1 MEEPTRSEKSKRLER
16 EKLEKNRKVKDGREK
31 KWWICRVR
39 TGTVASLLLSDIK
52 SFNEFWKQMVPPK
65 GTQVDC
71 CPYTCT
77 QYNQFLF
84 APDGKFHTVGPTHY
98 NTFLQVEKKLSSHIG
113 RKESAPGCFLQCFTF
128 FNVPIK
134 WGCNIL
140 LVWGYLRYM
149 ILSKSR
155 LNFHIWKA

>member
-1 MEEPTRSEKSKRLER
+1 MMDMSCADR
-16 EKLEKNRKVKDGREK
+16 DG
-31 KWWICRVR
+31 
-39 TGTVASLLLSDIK
+39 GTLLLRDIQ

-98 NTFLQVEKKLSSHIG
+98 NTFLQVEKNFQVTLAVKNQLLGAFYNVSLSSM
-113 RKESAPGCFLQCFTF
+113 FQ
-128 FNVPIK
+128 
-134 WGCNIL
+134 
-140 LVWGYLRYM
+140 
-149 ILSKSR
+149 
-155 LNFHIWKA
+155 

>member
-1 MEEPTRSEKSKRLER
+1 MMDMSCADR
-16 EKLEKNRKVKDGREK
+16 DG
-31 KWWICRVR
+31 
-39 TGTVASLLLSDIK
+39 GTLLLRDIQ

-65 GTQVDC
+65 ETQVDC

-98 NTFLQVEKKLSSHIG
+98 NTFLQVGKKILSSQIG
-113 RKESAPGCFLQCFTF
+113 HKESPPECFPFFSRTRKRQIGCKESAPVCFLQCFTF

-140 LVWGYLRYM
+140 LVWRYLRYM

>member
-1 MEEPTRSEKSKRLER
+1 MEEPTQSEKSKRLEG
-16 EKLEKNRKVKDGREK
+16 EKLEKKTEM
-31 KWWICRVR
+31 
-39 TGTVASLLLSDIK
+39 LLRDIQ

-98 NTFLQVEKKLSSHIG
+98 NTFLQVEKN
-113 RKESAPGCFLQCFTF
+113 PF
-128 FNVPIK
+128 
-134 WGCNIL
+134 
-140 LVWGYLRYM
+140 
-149 ILSKSR
+149 KSD
-155 LNFHIWKA
+155 WP

>member
-1 MEEPTRSEKSKRLER
+1 MRR
-16 EKLEKNRKVKDGREK
+16 
-31 KWWICRVR
+31 
-39 TGTVASLLLSDIK
+39 GTVASLLLRDIQ

-65 GTQVDC
+65 ETQVDC

-84 APDGKFHTVGPTHY
+84 APGGKFHTVGPTHY
-98 NTFLQVEKKLSSHIG
+98 NTFLQVGKKILSSQIG
-113 RKESAPGCFLQCFTF
+113 HKESPPECFPFFSRTRKRQIGCKESAPVCFLQCFTF

-140 LVWGYLRYM
+140 LVWRYLRYM